1 MSLSALHPDVIATR
15 YATHKH
21 WRDSRVY
28 GRHAFLRAFLG
39 DWQVTR
45 LTDGSLHLSARVR
58 GRDAAKALHS
68 FVDRQSLF
76 LAQRIGPDSGHL
88 LPTLDVSQPG
98 RTAACWRYA
107 GVWVEVWHPDTED
120 APPAPV
126 QARRD
131 RSRPGPGGRLP
142 YTRKSRTTDK
152 EATTR

>member
-1 MSLSALHPDVIATR
+1 MSLSSLHPAVLTTRRATV
-15 YATHKH
+15 KH
-21 WRDSRVY
+21 WRDGWTINR
-28 GRHAFLRAFLG
+28 RAFLG

-45 LTDGSLHLSARVR
+45 LDDGSLHLSARIR

-76 LAQRIGPDSGHL
+76 LAQRIGLDSGHL

-142 YTRKSRTTDK
+142 YTRKSRTTNDK
-152 EATTR
+152 ETTTR